1 MQSKKF
7 TELKDHEIAILI
19 TALRD
24 TALRY
29 HDHQSL
35 RERIAHLV
43 VPALK
48 GEGLPKEA
56 RIKDAAEIDGK
67 EVPAV
72 QSSDFEK
79 LRNQWEDHMDNSF
92 KIFESQLKNDWRDHI
107 DSAFAKIEKMLL
119 SARLHGFDAG
129 RRVDGTNA
137 ASADKQQR
145 PFPSRTAGEVE
156 STTGFHVME
165 SAGAKEVIDTLVADA
180 LMAASQGNASNVGDV
195 LADSVERPDVDPIR
209 HVSNDGQTGAN

>member
-48 GEGLPKEA
+48 GEGLPRE
-56 RIKDAAEIDGK
+56 
-67 EVPAV
+67 
-72 QSSDFEK
+72 
-79 LRNQWEDHMDNSF
+79 
-92 KIFESQLKNDWRDHI
+92 
-107 DSAFAKIEKMLL
+107 
-119 SARLHGFDAG
+119 ARLHGFDAG